1 LSETFVISE
10 GRFDL
15 AIQAGATWPN
25 AFQPAVFYP
34 TDNLGAPF
42 SLTGWT
48 AKVQFRETPFTT
60 AHLDIIP
67 TIDVAAN
74 SVSFSLTPA
83 QTSLFTKVAY
93 VWGCE
98 LTQTSTSKVILLASG
113 KVEVSPEIVKND

>member
-1 LSETFVISE
+1 MSETFTISE

-15 AIQAGATWPN
+15 VIQAGATWPN

-74 SVSFSLTPA
+74 SVSFSLTPT

-98 LTQTSTSKVILLASG
+98 LTQTSTGKVILLASG

>member
-1 LSETFVISE
+1 VISE

-48 AKVQFRETPFTT
+48 AKIQFRETPFTA
-60 AHLDIIP
+60 AHLDITP
-67 TIDVAAN
+67 TIDVSEN

-83 QTSLFTKVAY
+83 QTSQFTKVAY

-98 LTQTSTSKVILLASG
+98 LTQTSTSKVILLARG
-113 KVEVSPEIVKND
+113 KVEVTPEIVKND

>member
-1 LSETFVISE
+1 MSETFVITE
-10 GRFDL
+10 GRFDIS
-15 AIQAGATWPN
+15 IQAGATWPN

-67 TIDVAAN
+67 TVNVSDN

-83 QTSLFTKVAY
+83 QTALFTKVAY

-98 LTQTSTSKVILLASG
+98 LTQTSTGKVILLASG
-113 KVEVSPEIVKND
+113 KVEATPEIVKAD

>member
-1 LSETFVISE
+1 LSETFTISE

-25 AFQPAVFYP
+25 AFQPGVFYP

-60 AHLDIIP
+60 ALLEITP
-67 TIDVAAN
+67 TIDVSEN

-98 LTQTSTSKVILLASG
+98 LTQTATSKVILLASG

>member
-48 AKVQFRETPFTT
+48 AKVQFRETPFTA
-60 AHLDIIP
+60 AHLDVTP
-67 TIDVAAN
+67 TINVADN

-83 QTSLFTKVAY
+83 QTSQFTKVAY

-98 LTQTSTSKVILLASG
+98 LTQTSTSKVILLARG
-113 KVEVSPEIVKND
+113 KVEVTPEIVKND

>member
-48 AKVQFRETPFTT
+48 AKVQFRETPFTS
-60 AHLDIIP
+60 AHLDITP
-67 TIDVAAN
+67 TINVADN

-83 QTSLFTKVAY
+83 QTSQFTKVAY

-98 LTQTSTSKVILLASG
+98 LTQTSTSKVILLARG
-113 KVEVSPEIVKND
+113 KVEVTPEIVKND

>member
-1 LSETFVISE
+1 MSETFVISE

-48 AKVQFRETPFTT
+48 AKVQFRETPFTS
-60 AHLDIIP
+60 AHLDVTP
-67 TIDVAAN
+67 TINVADN

-83 QTSLFTKVAY
+83 QTSQFTKVAY

-98 LTQTSTSKVILLASG
+98 LTETSTSKVILLARG
-113 KVEVSPEIVKND
+113 KVEVTPEIVKND

>member
-1 LSETFVISE
+1 MSETFVISE

-48 AKVQFRETPFTT
+48 AKVQFRETPFTS
-60 AHLDIIP
+60 AHLDITP
-67 TIDVAAN
+67 TINVADN

-83 QTSLFTKVAY
+83 QTSQFTKVAY

-98 LTQTSTSKVILLASG
+98 LTQTSTSKVILLARG
-113 KVEVSPEIVKND
+113 KVEVTPEIVKND